1 MKLSLEEV
9 TEHYESSRANY
20 NIPSAETHLAYYRDK
35 YPVNYKILLNSL
47 NP

>member
-1 MKLSLEEV
+1 MTSSLEEV
-9 TEHYESSRANY
+9 TRHYESSRANY

-35 YPVNYKILLNSL
+35 YPVNYEILRNSL